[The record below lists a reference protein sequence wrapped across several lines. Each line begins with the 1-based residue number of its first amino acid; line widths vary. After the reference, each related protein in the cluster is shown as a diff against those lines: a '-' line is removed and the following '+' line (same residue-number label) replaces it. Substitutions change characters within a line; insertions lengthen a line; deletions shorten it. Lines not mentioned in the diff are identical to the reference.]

1 MLKEEKMTKA
11 IAPIDEVRRTL
22 QSPGFTAELGNA
34 LPNHVKVEK
43 FQRVAMSAIQQNP
56 ALLNCDRK
64 SLFASCMTAAQLG
77 LFTDGFLGEAYLV
90 PYKDKVQF
98 QPGYRGLIKLV
109 RQSGDINSISS
120 NVVYENDHFDY
131 ELGDNEHILHKPV
144 LGSRGDMIFVYA
156 IAKFKDGS
164 VQRVVLTRADVMKIK
179 KSSQSSGSK
188 YSPWQTFEEE
198 MWKKTAIKRLCKLLP
213 LNTDIQQA
221 ITISDQADIGN
232 QATLVND
239 DLVVESEAEEI
250 IEEPTETKNLEEVVL
265 GKGGSMK
272 DLVEVSGNE

>member
-1 MLKEEKMTKA
+1 MTKA

-34 LPNHVKVEK
+34 LPTHVKVEK

>member
-1 MLKEEKMTKA
+1 MTKA

-22 QSPGFTAELGNA
+22 QSQGFTSELSAA
-34 LPNHVKVEK
+34 LPAHVKVEK

-56 ALLNCDRK
+56 ALLKSDRK

-90 PYKDKVQF
+90 PYKGKVQF

-109 RQSGDINSISS
+109 RQSGDIGSISS

-131 ELGDNEHILHKPV
+131 ELGDDEHIRHKPV
-144 LGSRGDMIFVYA
+144 LSGRGDMIFVYA

-164 VQRVVLTRADVMKIK
+164 VQRVVLTREDVMKIK
-179 KSSQSSGSK
+179 KSSQSSGSD
-188 YSPWQTFEEE
+188 YSPWNTFEEE
-198 MWKKTAIKRLCKLLP
+198 MWKKTAIKRLSKLLP

-221 ITISDQADIGN
+221 IAISDQADIGN

-239 DLVVESEAEEI
+239 NIVVESNAEEV
-250 IEEPTETKNLEEVVL
+250 IEAPTEPKNLEEAVL

-272 DLVEVSGNE
+272 DLVEVSNND

>member
-1 MLKEEKMTKA
+1 MTKA